1 MISGKRAGTMDRRQF
16 IKTGTAAVAASLLPL
31 RLSSAGE
38 AKVLVWEIQGP
49 PGPAFGALFT
59 ELGGLEALLGTEPDK
74 ATVLIKPNLCLPHP
88 GKMATTTSSERVEA
102 LCAFL
107 EEKGVKETIIADHTL
122 QSGNR
127 FEKTEMAKMAARHTD
142 VKLLF
147 ANEQRHFEPLDVAG
161 KVLKKTE
168 VLKLIGRADLVI
180 NFATAKHHSATGVSL
195 ALKNLMGTIWN
206 RSEFHTRLDLS
217 QAIGDLALA
226 VRPHLN
232 LIDAGRVLLNG
243 GPTGP
248 GPVVSGDGLFA
259 STDIVALDSVVAS
272 RYEFGGKTLKGSDI
286 AHLHAAY
293 ENGVGEID
301 SDRIEVKIIE
311 A

>member
-1 MISGKRAGTMDRRQF
+1 MDRREF

-38 AKVLVWEIQGP
+38 AGAVVWEVAGP
-49 PGPAFGALFT
+49 TKEAFGALIE
-59 ELGGLEALLGTEPDK
+59 ELGGLKALLDTEPAK
-74 ATVLIKPNLCLPHP
+74 ANVLIKPNLCLPHP
-88 GKMATTTSSERVEA
+88 AKMATTTPSESVGA
-102 LCAFL
+102 LCTLL
-107 EEKGVKETIIADHTL
+107 EEHGVKKIIVADHTL
-122 QSGNR
+122 QSANR
-127 FEKTEMAKMAARHTD
+127 FGKTEMVRMAAEHPG
-142 VKLLF
+142 VKVVF
-147 ANEQRHFEPLDVAG
+147 AKEQRHFGPAEVGG

-168 VLKLIGRADLVI
+168 VLKLLDRTDLVV

-206 RSEFHTRLDLS
+206 RSEFHTKLDLD

-232 LIDAGRVLLNG
+232 LIDAGRVLLKG

-248 GPVVSGDGLFA
+248 GPVIEGDGLFA

-272 RYEFGGKTLKGSDI
+272 LYDFGGKTLKGAEI
-286 AHLHAAY
+286 PHLVAAHK
-293 ENGVGEID
+293 NGAGEID
-301 SDRIEVKIIE
+301 PERITVTKIE
-311 A
+311 T